1 MRLINQA
8 AQNQFRHKA
17 ACLPVSHKNPASRRR
32 SIVGQTMVEFAF
44 VLPLLLILMLGVL
57 QMILV
62 GGAAL
67 AVNEAAAASARY
79 AALNPSADESTI
91 DSYLRSIASPLISDS
106 NLHRAVLEPSG
117 TPRHTG
123 TPISV
128 TVTYDMG
135 AKLFLGTSFFGITF
149 PDHVSVTQT
158 MTSE

>member
-1 MRLINQA
+1 MRLMHCA
-8 AQNQFRHKA
+8 VQNKFRRTA
-17 ACLPVSHKNPASRRR
+17 VYFLVSRSNPALRRPL
-32 SIVGQTMVEFAF
+32 IAGQTMVEFAF
-44 VLPLLLILMLGVL
+44 ILPLLLILMLGVI

-67 AVNEAAAASARY
+67 AVNEAAVASARY

-91 DSYLRSIASPLISDS
+91 DSYLRNIASPLIADS
-106 NLHRAVLEPSG
+106 NLHSAVLNPTA

-123 TPISV
+123 TPVSV
-128 TVTYDMG
+128 TVRYDMG
-135 AKLFLGTSFFGITF
+135 GKLFLGTSFFGITF